1 MISSYL
7 EELILKLD
15 DIKQIVEALLIAS
28 PVPLTEARVNSCLGD
43 ESNSAPPLTEV
54 IESLQNDYETTGR
67 SFMIKRVAGGY
78 QLITRAEYE
87 HYVKGLFAKSGK
99 LRLSQAA
106 LETLA
111 IVSYRQPVTRNDIE
125 AIRGVNSDS
134 SLRTLLDRKLLEIR
148 GREEGPGR
156 ALLYRTST
164 EFLQYFGLD
173 SIKDL
178 PKLRELEDLLGEDQ
192 ENLTA

>member
-1 MISSYL
+1 M
-7 EELILKLD
+7 ELTDL
-15 DIKQIVEALLIAS
+15 KQIVEALLIAS
-28 PVPLTEARVNSCLGD
+28 PIPLTESRFKMCLGD
-43 ESNSAPPLTEV
+43 DVESTPDLEE
-54 IESLQNDYETTGR
+54 IIDSLQADYDQTER
-67 SFMIKRVAGGY
+67 AFSIKKVAGGY
-78 QLITRAEYE
+78 QLVTRAEYE
-87 HYVKGLFAKSGK
+87 HYVKGLFTKSGK

-111 IVSYRQPVTRNDIE
+111 IVSYRQPVTRNEVE

-148 GREEGPGR
+148 GREDGPGR

-173 SIKDL
+173 SVKDL
-178 PKLRELEDLLGEDQ
+178 PKLKEVEDLLSEDQ
-192 ENLTA
+192 EELV

>member
-1 MISSYL
+1 MEID
-7 EELILKLD
+7 EL
-15 DIKQIVEALLIAS
+15 KQVVEALLIAT
-28 PVPLTEARVNSCLGD
+28 PDPLTEARFNNCLGEVETKVPLAEIVEALSSD
-43 ESNSAPPLTEV
+43 YVES
-54 IESLQNDYETTGR
+54 GR
-67 SFMIKRVAGGY
+67 AFFIKEVAGGY
-78 QLITRAEYE
+78 QIVTHAEYE
-87 HYVKGLFAKSGK
+87 PFLKGLFSKSSK

-125 AIRGVNSDS
+125 AIRGVSSDS

-164 EFLQYFGLD
+164 EFLQYFGL
-173 SIKDL
+173 SSVKDL
-178 PKLRELEDLLGEDQ
+178 PRLREVEDILAED
-192 ENLTA
+192 EDELI